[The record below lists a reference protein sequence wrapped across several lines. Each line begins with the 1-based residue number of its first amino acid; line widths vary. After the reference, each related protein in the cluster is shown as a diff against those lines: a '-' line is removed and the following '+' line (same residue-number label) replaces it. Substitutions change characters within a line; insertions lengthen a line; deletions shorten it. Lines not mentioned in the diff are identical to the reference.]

1 MNAYLQIQGNP
12 FSVFYSITT
21 QKNPKTFDYTSVM
34 LSIHSSRNICLLYQ
48 PQIAWPCTL
57 RPERGSNR

>member
-21 QKNPKTFDYTSVM
+21 QKILKHLITLQSCF
-34 LSIHSSRNICLLYQ
+34 LCLLYQ
-48 PQIAWPCTL
+48 PQIACPCTL
-57 RPERGSNR
+57 RPERGSNRHKDFAF